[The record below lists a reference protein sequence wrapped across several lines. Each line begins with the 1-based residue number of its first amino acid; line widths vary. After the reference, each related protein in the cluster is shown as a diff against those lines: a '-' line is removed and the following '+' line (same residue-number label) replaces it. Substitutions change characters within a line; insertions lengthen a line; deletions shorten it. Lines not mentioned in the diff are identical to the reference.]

1 MSIYE
6 SIFKK
11 LVSFD
16 IGKVWPIWIRCQNLC
31 DFRQFFAILGDF
43 WEIAEN
49 RVHFSLQMLLSDLV
63 KIVGPY
69 EFWRIL
75 TFLTLLISKM
85 SDFLKIDAYM
95 AILWPKE
102 NWTVFFLYFFGITQ
116 VKVENQLIFVKLLK
130 NPQFLTKIHKVGLV
144 WLATLISTDRISK
157 NNKFQ
162 YFIVVRVEKYVSWAR
177 RRQPLLFPEFGQ
189 KVWVFN

>member
-1 MSIYE
+1 MLQNSKYWP
-6 SIFKK
+6 FF
-11 LVSFD
+11 VSSHSCLFEFVVNED
-16 IGKVWPIWIRCQNLC
+16 KI
-31 DFRQFFAILGDF
+31 GDF
-43 WEIAEN
+43 ERLRGNFRKIAEN
-49 RVHFSLQMLLSDLV
+49 RVHFFLRISLLDHQ
-63 KIVGPY
+63 KIIGPH
-69 EFWRIL
+69 EWRRIQIGQ
-75 TFLTLLISKM
+75 TLPISKLTN
-85 SDFLKIDAYM
+85 FLKIDAYM

-144 WLATLISTDRISK
+144 WSATLISTDRISK

-177 RRQPLLFPEFGQ
+177 TGQPLC
-189 KVWVFN
+189 

>member
-1 MSIYE
+1 MFFLQNPPKIAQNRRFCLWSRR
-6 SIFKK
+6 
-11 LVSFD
+11 
-16 IGKVWPIWIRCQNLC
+16 IRKGQ
-31 DFRQFFAILGDF
+31 
-43 WEIAEN
+43 
-49 RVHFSLQMLLSDLV
+49 
-63 KIVGPY
+63 
-69 EFWRIL
+69 
-75 TFLTLLISKM
+75 TLLISKM

-144 WLATLISTDRISK
+144 WSATLISTDRISK

-177 RRQPLLFPEFGQ
+177 RRQPLWSIWVITFFGHNCHFVQ
-189 KVWVFN
+189 NLSLIFDAILLQNLKPNMNQNQRL